1 MMRLALKIAVVVL
14 FAVAASQAFAGEVI
28 DRLVASINNV
38 PILQSDWDQE
48 VQLEAIEQGRT
59 IESFNPEERRAALDR
74 LVDQQLL
81 RMQMGDENIAA
92 ADPREVTQQVEK
104 IREAFPQAKSD
115 DGWQQVLARYGI
127 DQAWLNK
134 KVARQI
140 QVMHFIDLRLRPEAR
155 VAREDVETYYTDTLI
170 PAVENKGEKP
180 QSLAQVYPQI
190 EEILR
195 QQKMDTLLTS
205 WTHDLRAQSDI
216 QWLDAKGSGPVED
229 STATAA
235 TGGH

>member
-1 MMRLALKIAVVVL
+1 MRFAFKIAFVTL
-14 FAVAASQAFAGEVI
+14 LTVAAGRVFAGEVI

-48 VQLEAIEQGRT
+48 IRLEAIEQGRT
-59 IESFNPEERRAALDR
+59 IASFNPEERRASLDR

-81 RMQMGDENIAA
+81 RLQMGDENVAA
-92 ADPREVTQQVEK
+92 ADPREVAQQIEK
-104 IREAFPQAKSD
+104 IREAFPEAKTD

-127 DQAWLNK
+127 DEAWLNK

-140 QVMHFIDLRLRPEAR
+140 QVMHFVDLRLRPEAR
-155 VAREDVETYYTDTLI
+155 VAREDVETYYTDTLV
-170 PAVENKGEKP
+170 PAVQSKGAKP
-180 QSLAQVYPQI
+180 QSIAQVYPQI

-195 QQKMDTLLTS
+195 QQKMDALLTS
-205 WTHDLRAQSDI
+205 WVHDLRAQTDI
-216 QWLDAKGSGPVED
+216 QWIVPKGSGPAED
-229 STATAA
+229 SATATA